1 MTRRI
6 FVILLLVS
14 LAFCASVSAC
24 PNCKDAVAD
33 DQAAADATGNK
44 DMSGNPQKVAA
55 SPRLADGF
63 NYSVLLMLAVPYTL
77 LGVGVF
83 SVVYL
88 LRKNAARVH
97 AMTTANTSASQPPR

>member
-1 MTRRI
+1 MIRRTLA
-6 FVILLLVS
+6 VLVLAS
-14 LAFCASVSAC
+14 LAFAASVSAC

-33 DQAAADATGNK
+33 DQAAADATGNR
-44 DMSGNPQKVAA
+44 DMSGNPQKMAA

-83 SVVYL
+83 TGIYL

-97 AMTTANTSASQPPR
+97 AMQAAVAPQRRT